1 MMFDRAETEVLPSTS
16 KVGGEEA
23 VVVVKRLRSWMAQ
36 ARARASS
43 TERGSNEKCGTS
55 TGLFNS

>member
-1 MMFDRAETEVLPSTS
+1 MMFDRAETEVLPSTCIE
-16 KVGGEEA
+16 GGDEA
-23 VVVVKRLRSWMAQ
+23 VVVVKRLRSGVAQ
-36 ARARASS
+36 VRARASS